1 MLSSMQVYAIFMQS
15 VQKALEEKS
24 VLAKKNLMPRLH
36 RLTESMILD
45 EAGNMVTV
53 WYVDLR
59 DPDCR
64 TPITTL
70 IKGCRKQHAIED
82 LGTIRVSKPE
92 CFRKLEE
99 GLIGDI
105 SEARASS
112 QSVMS
117 FEQTDDPEDLKKS
130 QLFNDELEKCGKS
143 IGEKIKIR
151 TASVK
156 NTKKS
161 RETKVLTFGK
171 NGWIYSTSI
180 EPTDELETIRWKD
193 SLPNE
198 YDHID
203 RIYRLREF
211 ARSLGLMV
219 TEQLGPHGKEQS
231 LKTSLDGKEVFHST
245 HKSQLIVHGPVIYL
259 ENPYELISSLSSN
272 WEQVI
277 LPIFVKDIKYIYQR
291 EYRFVIWTEEEP
303 SEECVDLKVSKSM
316 LGSLQQYPGQPAG
329 ISPAAMSTNEDP
341 KIEKNPIEE
350 KGKKTQKVDHLSVA
364 LSPLTDGLSH
374 DSLLDNL
381 DNPSTSLVPHSYSN
395 TDLPDDLDEAITTYS
410 VLKALRRKVEQVER
424 GKRTKVASAAW
435 HAEPCIRS
443 LCSTFVD
450 PIASLSINDDDTLVI
465 KIKFPEGVNAEAKIA
480 FGSLGASTYTLKNA
494 KEKRVSWSSPF
505 KGSSVTNSALRAL
518 SESGLLLR
526 TQPTE

>member
-1 MLSSMQVYAIFMQS
+1 MLSSMQIYAIFMQS
-15 VQKALEEKS
+15 VQKALEEKT
-24 VLAKKNLMPRLH
+24 VLPKKNLMPSLH

-45 EAGNMVTV
+45 EAGNMVSV

-64 TPITTL
+64 TPITAL

-117 FEQTDDPEDLKKS
+117 FEQTDDPEDIKKS
-130 QLFNDELEKCGKS
+130 QLFNNELEKCGKS

-151 TASVK
+151 TTSVK

-277 LPIFVKDIKYIYQR
+277 LPIFVKDIKYLDQR
-291 EYRFVIWTEEEP
+291 EYRFVIWTEDEP
-303 SEECVDLKVSKSM
+303 SEKCVDLKVSKSM
-316 LGSLQQYPGQPAG
+316 LGSLQPRPEQPVG
-329 ISPAAMSTNEDP
+329 TSPAARSTEENP
-341 KIEKNPIEE
+341 KTEKELTEE
-350 KGKKTQKVDHLSVA
+350 QEKKVHGVDRQSGGFP
-364 LSPLTDGLSH
+364 PLMDKPY
-374 DSLLDNL
+374 DSLLANL
-381 DNPSTSLVPHSYSN
+381 DNPLTPLVPHSYSP
-395 TDLPDDLDEAITTYS
+395 TDLPDDLNETITTYS
-410 VLKALRRKVEQVER
+410 VLKALRRKVEQTER
-424 GKRTKVASAAW
+424 KRRTKVASAAW

-450 PIASLSINDDDTLVI
+450 PIASLSINDDDILVI
-465 KIKFPEGVNAEAKIA
+465 EIKFPEGVNAEAKIA
-480 FGSLGASTYTLKNA
+480 FGPLGASTYTLKKA

-505 KGSSVTNSALRAL
+505 KGSSVTNSVMRAL